1 VLWSDNAE
9 YIAMAG
15 SDDDGGGHAESA
27 APTGSDGT
35 RGEQSSVEGEV
46 YAESM
51 LYSSVVR
58 PSCFI
63 SGAKWSSPND
73 SGLMP
78 NEEEGLTE
86 CRDSLGLP

>member
-1 VLWSDNAE
+1 
-9 YIAMAG
+9 MAG
-15 SDDDGGGHAESA
+15 NDDDGRGHSEST
-27 APTGSDGT
+27 APTGGDAT
-35 RGEQSSVEGEV
+35 RGEESSVEGEV

-78 NEEEGLTE
+78 TEEEALTE
-86 CRDSLGLP
+86 RRDSLGLP